1 MFTNVCDQFLFSHE
15 RSGAV
20 LVAGLPVGALEVLLA
35 VVRVR
40 QQLPIACT
48 GRTLGWKMEIQELR
62 LQLHVDEVLRNKFVL
77 ESHHV
82 TSVLVLQNRS

>member
-1 MFTNVCDQFLFSHE
+1 MRDPGQSFKMFTNVCCDQLLFSHE

-40 QQLPIACT
+40 QQLPIACA
-48 GRTLGWKMEIQELR
+48 GRTLGWKYRI
-62 LQLHVDEVLRNKFVL
+62 
-77 ESHHV
+77 
-82 TSVLVLQNRS
+82 